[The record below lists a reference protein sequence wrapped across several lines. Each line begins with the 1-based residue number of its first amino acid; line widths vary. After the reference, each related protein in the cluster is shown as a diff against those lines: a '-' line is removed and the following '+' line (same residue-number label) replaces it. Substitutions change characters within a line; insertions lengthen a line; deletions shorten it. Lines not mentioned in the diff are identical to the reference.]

1 MRLLSCFPLQPSR
14 LSGGAAPPSPYTS
27 ATPVEMMALPTL
39 TSLDLSPD
47 LQAIVDEAMACG
59 RFQSA
64 DEVVA
69 AALWRL
75 AADSGAPGAN
85 EARLAATLREAE
97 ERLRLMSDH
106 LPGMI
111 YQIVVDADGQRRFQY
126 VSAGVERLFG
136 IAAEAALADPSLL
149 YGAILEEDHAR
160 VAEAEAEVLASR
172 LPFDVEVRVRH
183 TGGEVRWVRLESA
196 PRTLP
201 DGRIIWDGFA
211 TDVTARRQSEMALR
225 ESEARFRHMAD
236 SAPALIWMTDPEGQ
250 VTFANMHY
258 DFVFGRPAAE
268 MLGDGWREVVL
279 PEDRPGFEQAF
290 VEAFQTRRQFHA
302 EMRVRDKNGR
312 VRWLRCDGVPRLD
325 DAGSFLGY
333 TGCNVDITDVK
344 LAQERQSLLINELNH
359 RVKNTLATVQSVAM
373 QTLRHAVTPEQAR
386 EDFEA
391 RLIALSRAHDVL
403 TRENWDGANLNEI
416 VKQAIEPYRRKEEN
430 RFVVKGGAVRLPP
443 RMALALAMALQE
455 LATNA
460 VKYGALS
467 NDTGRVE
474 ITWALDR
481 KDAMPRVRL
490 RWCESGGPPVKRP
503 TRQGFG
509 SRLIERSLAR
519 DLSGGVALEFA
530 PEGLVCTIDAPVQA
544 S

>member
-1 MRLLSCFPLQPSR
+1 
-14 LSGGAAPPSPYTS
+14 
-27 ATPVEMMALPTL
+27 
-39 TSLDLSPD
+39 
-47 LQAIVDEAMACG
+47 
-59 RFQSA
+59 
-64 DEVVA
+64 
-69 AALWRL
+69 
-75 AADSGAPGAN
+75 
-85 EARLAATLREAE
+85 
-97 ERLRLMSDH
+97 
-106 LPGMI
+106 
-111 YQIVVDADGQRRFQY
+111 
-126 VSAGVERLFG
+126 
-136 IAAEAALADPSLL
+136 
-149 YGAILEEDHAR
+149 
-160 VAEAEAEVLASR
+160 
-172 LPFDVEVRVRH
+172 
-183 TGGEVRWVRLESA
+183 
-196 PRTLP
+196 
-201 DGRIIWDGFA
+201 
-211 TDVTARRQSEMALR
+211 
-225 ESEARFRHMAD
+225 
-236 SAPALIWMTDPEGQ
+236 
-250 VTFANMHY
+250 
-258 DFVFGRPAAE
+258 
-268 MLGDGWREVVL
+268 VL
-279 PEDRPGFEQAF
+279 PEDRPGFERAF
-290 VEAFQTRRQFHA
+290 VEAFEARRQFHA

-430 RFVVKGGAVRLPP
+430 RFVVKGSAVRLPP

-490 RWCESGGPPVKRP
+490 RWCETGGPPVKRP

-519 DLSGGVALEFA
+519 DLSGGVSLDFV

>member
-1 MRLLSCFPLQPSR
+1 
-14 LSGGAAPPSPYTS
+14 
-27 ATPVEMMALPTL
+27 MMAPRIL
-39 TSLDLSPD
+39 SRLDLSPD
-47 LQAIVDEAMACG
+47 LQAIVDEAIARG
-59 RFQSA
+59 RFRSA

-69 AALWRL
+69 AALRSL
-75 AADSGAPGAN
+75 AADAGAPGAN

-106 LPGMI
+106 LPGGMI
-111 YQIVVDADGQRRFQY
+111 YQIIVDEDGRRRFQY

-136 IAAEAALADPSLL
+136 VSAEAALADPSLL
-149 YGAILEEDHAR
+149 YGAISEEDRAR

-172 LPFDVEVRVRH
+172 SPFDIEVRVRH

-196 PRTLP
+196 SRTLP

-236 SAPALIWMTDPEGQ
+236 SAPALIWMTDGDGK
-250 VTFANMHY
+250 VIFANMHFDY
-258 DFVFGRPAAE
+258 VFGRPAAE
-268 MLGDGWREVVL
+268 MLGKRWREVVVSEDL
-279 PEDRPGFEQAF
+279 PAFEAAF
-290 VEAFQTRRQFHA
+290 VEAFEARRQFRV
-302 EMRVRDKNGR
+302 EVRVRDKNGR

-333 TGCNVDITDVK
+333 TGCAVDITDVK

-373 QTLRHAVTPEQAR
+373 QTLRHALTPEQAR

-403 TRENWDGANLNEI
+403 TRENWDGANLQEI
-416 VKQAIEPYRRKEEN
+416 VKQAIEPYRRKEAD
-430 RFVVKGGAVRLPP
+430 RFVIKGGAVRLPP

-467 NDTGRVE
+467 NDTGGVE
-474 ITWALDR
+474 ITWAVDR
-481 KDAMPRVRL
+481 TKAVPRVRL
-490 RWCESGGPPVKRP
+490 RWRETGGPPVKPP

-519 DLSGGVALEFA
+519 DLSGGVSLDFA
-530 PEGLVCTIDAPVQA
+530 PEGLVCTIDAPVQT